1 MFLFIILEENL
12 VQPNQ
17 LEAWVHKNPFDWI
30 SPTDKDTKLMR
41 ENTQILLVTAN
52 KHEYNA
58 VLTLLEPVK
67 NSRLLKY
74 KHCYNIGP
82 LTKTA
87 TYIFGKFGAFNA
99 AVHTMESQ
107 GPAAAQDVITVAA
120 SCFGYDLNAII
131 AVGVACGVDK
141 RNDYLDVLVS
151 EKVTFYQYAR
161 YGTSDKEEL
170 KITNRDIANLPTSS
184 FLRDLFK
191 QPPQWPTNK
200 NGGTAAKLA
209 KKPVVQLGT
218 ILSGNKLV
226 DNKKF
231 KEELLENF
239 SPEAIG
245 IEMEGAGLYHNY
257 NDHNYEILVVKGVCD
272 FGDGKK
278 DKKYQPTAALL
289 AAECV
294 KHYLSDD
301 HLPQSLR
308 IHCRNGKLFL

>member
-1 MFLFIILEENL
+1 ME
-12 VQPNQ
+12 PKQ
-17 LEAWVHKNPFDWI
+17 LEAWAQKHPCDWI
-30 SPTDKDTKLMR
+30 STDNDTKLMR
-41 ENTQILLVTAN
+41 ESTQVLLVTAN

-58 VLTLLEPVK
+58 VLTLLEPVR
-67 NSRLLKY
+67 NSKLLKY
-74 KHCYNIGP
+74 KHCCNIGP
-82 LTKTA
+82 LRNTA

-99 AVHTMESQ
+99 AVHRMVSQ
-107 GPAAAQDVITVAA
+107 GPAAAQDVVTVAA
-120 SCFGYDLNAII
+120 SCFGHDLNAII
-131 AVGVACGVDK
+131 AVGVACGVEE
-141 RNDYLDVLVS
+141 RSDYLDVLVS
-151 EKVTFYQYAR
+151 DKITFYQYAR

-184 FLRDLFK
+184 FLRDLFN
-191 QPPQWPTNK
+191 QPPQWPTNE

-209 KKPVVQLGT
+209 KKPVVRLGT

-226 DNKKF
+226 DNKTF

-239 SPEAIG
+239 SSGAIG

-278 DKKYQPTAALL
+278 GKKYQPTAALL
-289 AAECV
+289 AAECL

-308 IHCRNGKLFL
+308 KYCRKGM